1 MEQACVCTGS
11 GLTGHLPRR
20 GHPCWSLLVWHL
32 PWLSGPAE
40 AALSLRK
47 RFSLPSPAL
56 KSPVLGS
63 VLSSLL
69 PPWLCFWCFPP
80 HSVSLSPYLSL
91 AHTLSLG
98 LKFLPPLLCP
108 CLPPSLSLLLPQ
120 FLPSHPTSFIHSLS
134 LSSSSLL
141 LICHC
146 VPLQFP
152 FSIACA
158 FSLTRILTHPLLHL
172 LSSFNIF

>member
-11 GLTGHLPRR
+11 GLTGHLPWR

-32 PWLSGPAE
+32 PWLSGPAKV
-40 AALSLRK
+40 ALSLRK

-69 PPWLCFWCFPP
+69 PPWLCFRCFPP

-98 LKFLPPLLCP
+98 LKFLPSLLCP
-108 CLPPSLSLLLPQ
+108 SVSPHLCLSRFLSFYHLTP
-120 FLPSHPTSFIHSLS
+120 LPSFTHCPSALHPCSSSVTVS
-134 LSSSSLL
+134 LSSSLSL
-141 LICHC
+141 
-146 VPLQFP
+146 
-152 FSIACA
+152 
-158 FSLTRILTHPLLHL
+158 
-172 LSSFNIF
+172 

>member
-1 MEQACVCTGS
+1 MCAPDQVSQGTCPGVGIPV
-11 GLTGHLPRR
+11 GLAPPLA
-20 GHPCWSLLVWHL
+20 V
-32 PWLSGPAE
+32 GPAE

-63 VLSSLL
+63 VLPSLL
-69 PPWLCFWCFPP
+69 PPWLCFRCFPP
-80 HSVSLSPYLSL
+80 HSVSLSLSL
-91 AHTLSLG
+91 TGTHSLSESQVSPS
-98 LKFLPPLLCP
+98 PPLPL
-108 CLPPSLSLLLPQ
+108 CLPPSLSLPLPQ